1 MEERVSIEA
10 ELAIIRLNS
19 RYSQCLDD
27 DRLEEWP
34 AFFTDQPRYMIQPRE
49 NFDAGLDGYWLY
61 FDSQGMLQDRITS
74 LRGANLY
81 NIHRDRRIV
90 SSILIESAGP
100 GRFNSRASFLIVQ
113 SDVEGRGRLFM
124 AGEYRDKIV
133 LTADGALF
141 EERLVLPD
149 TFNVDGL
156 VAIPL

>member
-1 MEERVSIEA
+1 MNTIPIET
-10 ELAIIRLNS
+10 ELAVLRLNS
-19 RYSQCLDD
+19 RYAMCLDD

-34 AFFTDQPRYMIQPRE
+34 AFFTDTPRYMIQPRE
-49 NFDAGLDGYWLY
+49 NFDAGLDGYWIY

-81 NIHRDRRIV
+81 NIHRDRRIISNV
-90 SSILIESAGP
+90 LVESIDGNRVTA
-100 GRFNSRASFLIVQ
+100 RASFAIIQ
-113 SDVEGRGRLFM
+113 SDVEGRGKLFM
-124 AGEYRDKIV
+124 AGEFRDRIV
-133 LTADGALF
+133 FTDRGPLF